1 MLAFLPNKTI
11 QLQLYQQSSDKPAA
25 RVTHDVVIT
34 PRCVPRAEKRHG
46 GVVQGGTAE
55 IMLVLPE
62 EAQRKL
68 SVKRRGAK
76 CICIVGMAAGMTVA
90 CLAVSD

>member
-1 MLAFLPNKTI
+1 ML
-11 QLQLYQQSSDKPAA
+11 S
-25 RVTHDVVIT
+25 
-34 PRCVPRAEKRHG
+34 RAEKRHG

-76 CICIVGMAAGMTVA
+76 CICIVGMAAG
-90 CLAVSD
+90 LWPS

>member
-1 MLAFLPNKTI
+1 MTLYRYWMIAFLPNKTI

-25 RVTHDVVIT
+25 RVTHDVVVALA
-34 PRCVPRAEKRHG
+34 RVR
-46 GVVQGGTAE
+46 TAE

-76 CICIVGMAAGMTVA
+76 CICIVGMAAGWP
-90 CLAVSD
+90 S